1 MEAPSALHPSLP
13 KRRRRHALNRLAR
26 AAWPLLVFLVALS
39 VYGLTLA
46 PTLTWSN
53 DAADGG
59 DLIAAA
65 STLGVPHPSGYPT
78 YVLFARLFLQALPI
92 HEPAVRVHW
101 LSALS
106 AAAAALL
113 LGLCVVESA
122 QNPVAQ
128 GGAQGGD
135 GDAAAE
141 ASGDG
146 SREHRPGGDQRC
158 PGLRLLVAPVVA
170 GDRRRGTCAERC
182 LRRGGPLAAAP
193 LAVAWLGLGNHLTGL
208 MLLPVVIVWFL
219 VYGQGGRLRGR
230 SRLLVGAG
238 FLLGLAVYVYLP
250 LAAVRRPSINWGDP
264 QTWDRFWWVVTGQLY
279 RQAILGVGWAQIPGR
294 LSAWG
299 HLLLG
304 QFGWWGWLLAFVGT
318 WRLSRVD
325 RPALRAS
332 LFVFVAYSIY
342 ALTYDRAD
350 SYLYLL
356 PASLIVAFWLGQ
368 GLVTLLS
375 AVWAWGRQVAARR
388 WCRIALRTVVV
399 LLVASLPLLP
409 GLRNF
414 AGQDLRGDREAAEYA
429 TMALAAAEPGALIIT
444 SGDRTTFA
452 LWYQRYSLA
461 GREDVAI
468 VNASLWGFDW
478 YQRTL
483 AIHHPMVA
491 LLHGDGEPPELLEMA
506 LASLSLRPVYVTE
519 EARDVVAGHPLEPSG
534 PLYRLQPS
542 DR

>member
-146 SREHRPGGDQRC
+146 SREHRPGGDLSAGPALPWLSRVAAASAALVFAFSSLQWSQATVAEVHALNVAFVAVVLWLL
-158 PGLRLLVAPVVA
+158 LRW
-170 GDRRRGTCAERC
+170 RSRGS
-182 LRRGGPLAAAP
+182 LWLAAAAAF
-193 LAVAWLGLGNHLTGL
+193 LYGLGLGNHLTGL

-399 LLVASLPLLP
+399 LLVASLPL
-409 GLRNF
+409 
-414 AGQDLRGDREAAEYA
+414 
-429 TMALAAAEPGALIIT
+429 
-444 SGDRTTFA
+444 RTHHHQWRPHH
-452 LWYQRYSLA
+452 L
-461 GREDVAI
+461 
-468 VNASLWGFDW
+468 
-478 YQRTL
+478 RTL
-483 AIHHPMVA
+483 VSALFPGRAGGCGHRQRQPMGFRLVPTHA
-491 LLHGDGEPPELLEMA
+491 GDPSSDGSPA
-506 LASLSLRPVYVTE
+506 
-519 EARDVVAGHPLEPSG
+519 ARGW
-534 PLYRLQPS
+534 
-542 DR
+542 